1 MSRRSPK
8 DRDRDRDAAPGI
20 APAYEGAEV
29 LTALLSRAGSRYSAS
44 EVAEAFRR
52 AQAAGESRSAVIPG
66 VFSGE
71 PHFASPDEARRLYAN
86 LFGLWARVAAGGGP
100 EEEAAPPANVVAA
113 EEPLPEL
120 PDRGSQ
126 TGTELAPE
134 LVETVWRHLDALPPR
149 EVQRRRD
156 RYMNVQADIV
166 AWLDAAPIPESGAVA
181 VQDLAFET
189 WAMFDQAFGDRLAAV
204 DFRELR
210 TLEQEPAALESSQP
224 ALAAYVSEQLD
235 VLADEDQEFTPEAR
249 AQVERA
255 LATIA
260 GALEGA
266 VSEPS

>member
-8 DRDRDRDAAPGI
+8 DRDRDRDAAQGI
-20 APAYEGAEV
+20 PPAYEGAEV
-29 LTALLSRAGSRYSAS
+29 LTALLARAGSRHDAA

-52 AQAAGESRSAVIPG
+52 AQAAGEQRSAVIPG

-100 EEEAAPPANVVAA
+100 EEESPPPANVVAA
-113 EEPLPEL
+113 QEPLPEL

-126 TGTELAPE
+126 SGTELAPE
-134 LVETVWRHLDALPPR
+134 LVEAVWRHLAAQAPR

-156 RYMNVQADIV
+156 RFMNVQPDLV
-166 AWLDAAPIPESGAVA
+166 AWLEAAPLPESGAGA
-181 VQDLAFET
+181 AQELAFET
-189 WAMFDQAFGDRLAAV
+189 WVMFDQAFGDRLAAV
-204 DFRELR
+204 DFGALR

-224 ALAAYVSEQLD
+224 ALASYVSEQLD
-235 VLADEDQEFTPEAR
+235 LLAEDDETFTPEAR
-249 AQVERA
+249 AQVERT
-255 LATIA
+255 LATVA

-266 VSEPS
+266 VSELS

>member
-8 DRDRDRDAAPGI
+8 DRDAAQGI
-20 APAYEGAEV
+20 APAYEGAEI
-29 LTALLSRAGSRYSAS
+29 LSALLARAGSRHNAE

-52 AQAAGESRSAVIPG
+52 AQAAGEPRSAVIPG

-100 EEEAAPPANVVAA
+100 EEESPAPANVVAA

-120 PDRGSQ
+120 PDRGSLS
-126 TGTELAPE
+126 GFELTPE
-134 LVETVWRHLDALPPR
+134 VVEAVWRHLAETSPR
-149 EVQRRRD
+149 ELQRRRD
-156 RYMNVQADIV
+156 RFTNVQSDLV
-166 AWLDAAPIPESGAVA
+166 AWLEAAPLPEAGAMA

-189 WAMFDQAFGDRLAAV
+189 WAMFNQAFGDRLRAV
-204 DFRELR
+204 EFRELR
-210 TLEQEPAALESSQP
+210 TLEQEPSALEASQP
-224 ALAAYVSEQLD
+224 ALAGYVSEQLD
-235 VLADEDQEFTPEAR
+235 ILADEDPEFTPEAR